1 MIEDMICLKPFQT
14 CICKEISII
23 FLRWMQNYTKQY
35 AAAFRLESKE
45 TLFQRFPHA
54 LLELQEEIINLV

>member
-1 MIEDMICLKPFQT
+1 
-14 CICKEISII
+14 
-23 FLRWMQNYTKQY
+23 MQNYTKQY